1 MVTAGKTDNNGGRYG
16 KSASAQVDQRF
27 DFVYGFLY
35 GTAVTANYFG
45 GTLTAAWGCMILHNL
60 VLFSMYFVYYRS
72 GRWNPLG
79 KGKAHPEGWNI

>member
-1 MVTAGKTDNNGGRYG
+1 MVTAGKTDNNVGRYG

-45 GTLTAAWGCMILHNL
+45 GTLAESFPHCRLLQQRQQHFTQALI
-60 VLFSMYFVYYRS
+60 RS
-72 GRWNPLG
+72 GAQSIG
-79 KGKAHPEGWNI
+79 VV